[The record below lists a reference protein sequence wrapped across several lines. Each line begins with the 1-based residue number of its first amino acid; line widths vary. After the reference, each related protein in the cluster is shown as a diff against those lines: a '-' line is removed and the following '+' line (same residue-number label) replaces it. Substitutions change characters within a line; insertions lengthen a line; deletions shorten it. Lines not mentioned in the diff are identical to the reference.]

1 MCLLNC
7 ASVKDY
13 LYNSENWLR
22 SPFHLSNFVRLSSTS
37 KILGFHS
44 NWMENRFRVVL
55 KKLLKRNRSWCLR
68 DLQSKK
74 SWSKGA
80 FSMIYVEISD
90 YELFTVWR
98 GCKLKNKIWH
108 SSHNRHIA
116 LLKRTPRQ
124 VKIRHS
130 IHINETTRIHSERI
144 IAVPPRFSTRN
155 PIN

>member
-55 KKLLKRNRSWCLR
+55 KRCLNVIGRDACATYKVKKADRKAPSRWFMLKYQIMNY
-68 DLQSKK
+68 
-74 SWSKGA
+74 A
-80 FSMIYVEISD
+80 
-90 YELFTVWR
+90 VWR
-98 GCKLKNKIWH
+98 GWKLKNKIWH

>member
-55 KKLLKRNRSWCLR
+55 KRCLNVIGRDACATYKVKKADRKAPSRWFTLKYQIMNYAQCGEDANQRIKFGTLVITDISRCLKGHPDKLKYVTVFILTKQHAYTLKELLQFLR
-68 DLQSKK
+68 DLAHGTQ
-74 SWSKGA
+74 
-80 FSMIYVEISD
+80 
-90 YELFTVWR
+90 
-98 GCKLKNKIWH
+98 
-108 SSHNRHIA
+108 
-116 LLKRTPRQ
+116 
-124 VKIRHS
+124 
-130 IHINETTRIHSERI
+130 
-144 IAVPPRFSTRN
+144 
-155 PIN
+155 